1 MYEVECVIDSRL
13 IHEKLYAGCCIMAKT
28 VVESKFSKGKV
39 NNEIE
44 FCKVS
49 DKNVKTAVE
58 RALLGERIS
67 YFIKWEKPGFFS
79 GEKKDTCI
87 FCVNEW
93 QVEAAEKAIS
103 DLGDEV
109 ESKIKYIMKRIDKT
123 LF

>member
-1 MYEVECVIDSRL
+1 MGR
-13 IHEKLYAGCCIMAKT
+13 T

-44 FCKVS
+44 LCRVS
-49 DKNVKTAVE
+49 DKDIKTAVE

-79 GEKKDTCI
+79 GDKKDSCI

-93 QVEAAEKAIS
+93 QAEAAEKAIS
-103 DLGDEV
+103 DLGDEI
-109 ESKIKYIMKRIDKT
+109 ESKIKYIMKRTEKP

>member
-1 MYEVECVIDSRL
+1 ME
-13 IHEKLYAGCCIMAKT
+13 M
-28 VVESKFSKGKV
+28 ESKFSKVKV

-44 FCKVS
+44 LCKVN
-49 DKNVKTAVE
+49 DKSIKTAIE

-79 GEKKDTCI
+79 GDKKDICI

-93 QVEAAEKAIS
+93 QAEAAEAAIAA
-103 DLGDEV
+103 LGDEA
-109 ESKIKYIMKRIDKT
+109 ESKIKYIRKKIDKT

>member
-1 MYEVECVIDSRL
+1 
-13 IHEKLYAGCCIMAKT
+13 MAKT

-49 DKNVKTAVE
+49 DKAVKAAVE
-58 RALLGERIS
+58 KALLGERIS

-79 GEKKDTCI
+79 SEKKEACI

-103 DLGDEV
+103 GLGDEM
-109 ESKIKYIMKRIDKT
+109 ESRIKYIMKRIEKS

>member
-1 MYEVECVIDSRL
+1 M
-13 IHEKLYAGCCIMAKT
+13 
-28 VVESKFSKGKV
+28 ESMFSKIKV

-44 FCKVS
+44 LCRVTDQK
-49 DKNVKTAVE
+49 VKTAVE
-58 RALLGERIS
+58 KALLGERIS

-79 GEKKDTCI
+79 DRKSTNCV

-93 QVEAAEKAIS
+93 QVETAEKAIA

-109 ESKIKYIMKRIDKT
+109 ESKIKYIRRRADKT

>member
-1 MYEVECVIDSRL
+1 MGRV
-13 IHEKLYAGCCIMAKT
+13 G
-28 VVESKFSKGKV
+28 VESKLSKGKV

-44 FCKVS
+44 LCKVY
-49 DKNVKTAVE
+49 DKSVKTAIE

-79 GEKKDTCI
+79 SEKKDSCI
-87 FCVNEW
+87 FCINEW
-93 QVEAAEKAIS
+93 QAEAAEKAIS

-109 ESKIKYIMKRIDKT
+109 ESKIKYIRKRIDKT

>member
-1 MYEVECVIDSRL
+1 MG
-13 IHEKLYAGCCIMAKT
+13 KA

-44 FCKVS
+44 LCKVN
-49 DKNVKTAVE
+49 DKDVKTAIE

-79 GEKKDTCI
+79 SDKKENCI

-93 QVEAAEKAIS
+93 QAEAAEKAIS
-103 DLGDEV
+103 DLGEEM

>member
-1 MYEVECVIDSRL
+1 
-13 IHEKLYAGCCIMAKT
+13 MAKT

-44 FCKVS
+44 LCKVN
-49 DKNVKTAVE
+49 DKNVKTAIE

-79 GEKKDTCI
+79 SDRKDSCI

-93 QVEAAEKAIS
+93 QAEAAEKAIS
-103 DLGDEV
+103 DLGDEM
-109 ESKIKYIMKRIDKT
+109 ESKIKYIMKKIDKT

>member
-1 MYEVECVIDSRL
+1 
-13 IHEKLYAGCCIMAKT
+13 MART

-44 FCKVS
+44 FCRVN
-49 DKNVKTAVE
+49 DKEIKTAIE

-79 GEKKDTCI
+79 GEKKDSCI
-87 FCVNEW
+87 FCVSEW
-93 QVEAAEKAIS
+93 QIEAAEKAIS
-103 DLGDEV
+103 NLGDEV
-109 ESKIKYIMKRIDKT
+109 ESRIKYIMKRIDKP

>member
-1 MYEVECVIDSRL
+1 MG
-13 IHEKLYAGCCIMAKT
+13 KA

-44 FCKVS
+44 LCKVN
-49 DKNVKTAVE
+49 DKTVKTAIE

-79 GEKKDTCI
+79 GDKKDTCT

-93 QVEAAEKAIS
+93 QAEAAEKAIS
-103 DLGDEV
+103 DLGDEM
-109 ESKIKYIMKRIDKT
+109 ESKIKYVMKRIEKT

>member
-1 MYEVECVIDSRL
+1 
-13 IHEKLYAGCCIMAKT
+13 MAKT

-44 FCKVS
+44 FCRVC
-49 DKNVKTAVE
+49 DKNVKAAVE

-67 YFIKWEKPGFFS
+67 YFIKWEKPRFFS
-79 GEKKDTCI
+79 GEKKDTCT

>member
-1 MYEVECVIDSRL
+1 
-13 IHEKLYAGCCIMAKT
+13 MAKT

-49 DKNVKTAVE
+49 DKDVKTAVE
-58 RALLGERIS
+58 RALLSERIS

-79 GEKKDTCI
+79 AEKKDSCI

-93 QVEAAEKAIS
+93 QVEAAEKAIAS
-103 DLGDEV
+103 LGDEI
-109 ESKIKYIMKRIDKT
+109 ESKIKYVMKRIDKT

>member
-1 MYEVECVIDSRL
+1 MGR
-13 IHEKLYAGCCIMAKT
+13 A

-44 FCKVS
+44 LCKVT
-49 DKNVKTAVE
+49 DKNVKTAIE
-58 RALLGERIS
+58 RALLSERIS

-79 GEKKDTCI
+79 SEKKDSCI

-93 QVEAAEKAIS
+93 QAEAAEKAIS
-103 DLGDEV
+103 ALGEDA
-109 ESKIKYIMKRIDKT
+109 ESKIKYIMKKIDKT